1 MLTLS
6 ITNGNLQIKSKR
18 IVQWLHTA
26 SIVLTRLPPDSCMFR
41 PPYGASVSHG
51 LRPVHTD
58 WFYGQWRS
66 NASWIK
72 QAVLPSLVLL
82 GQRSRNALEKEVGIS
97 HPTLSLLRDLFWKG
111 YSTEYAYV
119 VLTQDILAQMEW
131 SLHPIHVA
139 HRVLSWETNGCSS
152 T

>member
-6 ITNGNLQIKSKR
+6 TTNGNLQIKSKR
-18 IVQWLHTA
+18 IVQWLQTA
-26 SIVLTRLPPDSCMFR
+26 SIVLTRLAPDSCMLR
-41 PPYGASVSHG
+41 PPYGASMSHG

-72 QAVLPSLVLL
+72 QAVLPSLVLC
-82 GQRSRNALEKEVGIS
+82 GQRSKTALEKEVGIS

-111 YSTEYAYV
+111 YPTEYAYV

-131 SLHPIHVA
+131 SLHPIHVV
-139 HRVLSWETNGCSS
+139 HRLLSWEMNRCSS